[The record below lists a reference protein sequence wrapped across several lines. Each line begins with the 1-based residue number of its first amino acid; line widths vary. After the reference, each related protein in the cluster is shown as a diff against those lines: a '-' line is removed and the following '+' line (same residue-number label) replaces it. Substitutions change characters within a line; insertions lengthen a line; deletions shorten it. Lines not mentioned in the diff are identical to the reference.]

1 MLLLTIIIIFLFMK
15 LIVDKAHE
23 NKIGS
28 CLSLDFVRVAN
39 STLRAFD
46 HLSPLTYSCMLY
58 TTIGI
63 LG

>member
-1 MLLLTIIIIFLFMK
+1 MK
-15 LIVDKAHE
+15 LVLIVDKAHE